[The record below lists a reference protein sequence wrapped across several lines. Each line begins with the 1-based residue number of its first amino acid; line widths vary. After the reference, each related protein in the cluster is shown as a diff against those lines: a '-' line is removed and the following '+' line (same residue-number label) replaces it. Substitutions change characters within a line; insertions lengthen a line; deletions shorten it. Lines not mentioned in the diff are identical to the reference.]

1 MSGLCRHGQITDIV
15 GAKFVVTMGTS
26 LLYFVDA
33 AAHAKLAESS
43 LGGVHLTKFAIAV
56 FNAEYLACHVA

>member
-1 MSGLCRHGQITDIV
+1 MLLLLLLLLLLLFFYMSGLCRHGQITDIV

-33 AAHAKLAESS
+33 AAHAKLAES
-43 LGGVHLTKFAIAV
+43 
-56 FNAEYLACHVA
+56 FN